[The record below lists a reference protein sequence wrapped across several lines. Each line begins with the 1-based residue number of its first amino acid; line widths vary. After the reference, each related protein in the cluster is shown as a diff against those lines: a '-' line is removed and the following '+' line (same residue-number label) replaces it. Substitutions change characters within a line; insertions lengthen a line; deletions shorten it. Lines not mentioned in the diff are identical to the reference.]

1 MTQLKGKNLEALLKD
16 VPSNLVIRNPDSNI
30 LQLYE
35 LNTPFMIILETCHEQ
50 KDFISMYQIT
60 HECCYSSHFPFTGNR
75 SLLKRPLH
83 QHSCFEIMY
92 VLSGSVTNH
101 VENQTFTYGPGQCC
115 VMNKNIKHCE
125 DFAGDFQVVFFMF
138 QSSFRKKERKDMGKG
153 TESYHRLIR
162 ILLLTSFPVIL
173 IALVTQGS
181 VIADQIMFLKMS
193 SKSQDTIVQWGVYAG
208 KYRILSG
215 MPIIVVTS
223 ICASLVPA
231 MSVSNASMNIGRLK
245 EKAQLLLRL
254 ALMLALPAAAFFAIM
269 ADTLMPALFK
279 TGNLELPAALLRI
292 GSIAIIFQALSMA
305 MAGILQGLERERN
318 VLINSAIAFLV
329 HIITLYILL
338 KSTKLGITAVLIST
352 IVLYALLFILNL
364 LSVQRRISLR
374 IDWGRMIGTPVIS
387 AAVSGVIILLINK
400 LLTEKMGS
408 MAMTILCLILGTIIY
423 LVLLLALHGITER
436 DLKDIPAGEILI
448 TAARALHLM

>member
-1 MTQLKGKNLEALLKD
+1 
-16 VPSNLVIRNPDSNI
+16 
-30 LQLYE
+30 
-35 LNTPFMIILETCHEQ
+35 
-50 KDFISMYQIT
+50 
-60 HECCYSSHFPFTGNR
+60 
-75 SLLKRPLH
+75 
-83 QHSCFEIMY
+83 
-92 VLSGSVTNH
+92 
-101 VENQTFTYGPGQCC
+101 
-115 VMNKNIKHCE
+115 
-125 DFAGDFQVVFFMF
+125 
-138 QSSFRKKERKDMGKG
+138 
-153 TESYHRLIR
+153 
-162 ILLLTSFPVIL
+162 
-173 IALVTQGS
+173 
-181 VIADQIMFLKMS
+181 
-193 SKSQDTIVQWGVYAG
+193 
-208 KYRILSG
+208 
-215 MPIIVVTS
+215 
-223 ICASLVPA
+223 
-231 MSVSNASMNIGRLK
+231 
-245 EKAQLLLRL
+245 
-254 ALMLALPAAAFFAIM
+254 M